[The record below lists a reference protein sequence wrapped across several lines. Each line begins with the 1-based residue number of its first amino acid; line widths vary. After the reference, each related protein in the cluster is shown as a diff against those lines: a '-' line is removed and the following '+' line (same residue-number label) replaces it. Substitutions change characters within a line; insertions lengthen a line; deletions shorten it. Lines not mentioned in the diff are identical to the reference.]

1 MVGEWAMGAGGVG
14 GCGGEGQDVVCC
26 QEMSRQ
32 ICALCSLAA
41 NAAPPGP
48 ALRHARNPCKMLEA
62 PACNLLTQPPLRLP
76 LPFPLP
82 LPQNATTPPP
92 HYHTPHP
99 TPPRRRVAQ
108 NCGELGEDDI
118 KMVLSADGTPLGEAF
133 VHFKGPDA
141 KVRMALAKDHSVL
154 PVSGAAW
161 PAGGRGL

>member
-1 MVGEWAMGAGGVG
+1 M
-14 GCGGEGQDVVCC
+14 
-26 QEMSRQ
+26 
-32 ICALCSLAA
+32 LAT
-41 NAAPPGP
+41 P
-48 ALRHARNPCKMLEA
+48 AKCLK
-62 PACNLLTQPPLRLP
+62 P
-76 LPFPLP
+76 LP
-82 LPQNATTPPP
+82 ATCSRSPPSASHSHSPSPSPKTPPP